1 MNGTSENNPEKHICI
16 GILAHVDSG
25 KTTLSESILYQSG
38 TIRKSGRV
46 DNGNAFL
53 DQNELERSR
62 GITIFSNQA
71 VFHLGEYEVALLDTP
86 GHVDFSAEMERALQ
100 VLDYAVLVVNGADG
114 VQSHTKTLWELCARY
129 NIPAFLFVNK
139 MDQPGTD
146 AESVFTQL
154 QELTDGACV
163 KFSEIKDCEENI
175 TGDVSKKSV
184 NTAERKEAES
194 ELESESEIH
203 ERFMQSAAEEIAL
216 CEETL
221 LERFLEGKIPERK
234 EVSDLIRKRKLFP
247 CLFGSAL
254 KQQGVKRLL
263 ALMRIYFWYPEYG
276 LEFGAKIFKI
286 SHDEK
291 GERLTHMK
299 ITGGSL
305 KVKQLLGK
313 EEYGWEEKVNQIRIY
328 SGSGYKTVQEAQAGM
343 VCAVT
348 GLSASSAGEAL
359 GTEKEAEKACL
370 EPVMN
375 YRVLLQEGQDAGVML
390 GNLRILEEEDPKLHV
405 SWQEKTKE
413 IQVQLMGQVQMEIL
427 QNLVKKRFGTE
438 ISFGAGNI
446 VYKETILDKAEGI
459 GHFEPLRHY
468 AEVHLILEPAKRGSG
483 LIFTSKC
490 PEDELDKNWQRLIL
504 THLQEKKHVG
514 VLVGAEIT
522 DMKITLATGKAHTKH
537 TEGGDFRQATYRA
550 VRQGLMQA
558 RSRLLEPV
566 YEFRLEVPMENVGR
580 AMSDLEKF
588 CAEFKP
594 PVTEGEISVLTG
606 TVPVATMQEY
616 HKDLAAYTHGKGKL
630 LCRFTGYCCCHN
642 EKEVLESIGY
652 DPERDVENP
661 ASSVFCANGG
671 GYTVEWDKVTE
682 HMHLPSVLEKK
693 KDSGLPAKQPKT
705 QNIPKR
711 QNNRDTWRQE
721 KELEEIFKQTY
732 GRTARSGMQTPPG
745 SGFRKNTGS
754 VSKTVSGT
762 GENGQAEKPEKA
774 AGAGKAGR
782 TDKSEK
788 TVKAGKARKAGNT
801 GRESDEYLLVDGYN
815 VIFSWE
821 DLKEL
826 AKENIDSARDK
837 LADCL
842 SHYQGYRNIHVILV
856 FDAYRVEGHEEEVF
870 QYHNIT
876 VVYTKEA
883 ETADQYIEKT
893 AHEIG
898 RKYRVTVATSDG
910 LEQIIIRG
918 QGCSLLS
925 SRELKLEIEQMKREL
940 EAEYL
945 VRHKKSGSYLFDALD
960 EQLAEEME
968 QFRLNGNGAES

>member
-1 MNGTSENNPEKHICI
+1 MNDTSENRSVKHICI

-38 TIRKSGRV
+38 AIRKSGRV
-46 DNGNAFL
+46 DNGDAFL
-53 DQNELERSR
+53 DHNELERSR

-71 VFHLGEYEVALLDTP
+71 LFRLGEYEVTLLDTP
-86 GHVDFSAEMERALQ
+86 GHVDFSTEMERALQ

-129 NIPAFLFVNK
+129 KIPVFFFVNK

-146 AESVFTQL
+146 AEHVFSQL
-154 QELTDGACV
+154 QELTGGTCV
-163 KFSEIKDCEENI
+163 KFSEIEECEREI
-175 TGDVSKKSV
+175 SGGVCEKSAKIKGWIQI
-184 NTAERKEAES
+184 NPN
-194 ELESESEIH
+194 IH
-203 ERFMQSAAEEIAL
+203 ERFMRSSAEEIAL

-221 LERFLEGKIPERK
+221 LERFLEGEIPERK
-234 EVSDLIRKRKLFP
+234 EVSALIRKRKLFP
-247 CLFGSAL
+247 CMFGSAL
-254 KQQGVKRLL
+254 KQQGVKSLL
-263 ALMRIYFWYPEYG
+263 AMMGIYFCRPEYG
-276 LEFGAKIFKI
+276 SEFGAKIFKI

-328 SGSGYKTVQEAQAGM
+328 SGTGYKMTQEADAGT

-348 GLSASSAGEAL
+348 GLSASSAGQAL
-359 GTEKEAEKACL
+359 GMEKEAGEASL

-375 YRVLLQEGQDAGVML
+375 YRVLLPEGQDAGRML
-390 GNLRILEEEDPKLHV
+390 GNLRILEEEDPKLNIC
-405 SWQEKTKE
+405 WQEKTKE

-427 QNLVKKRFGTE
+427 QNLVKKRFGVG

-446 VYKETILDKAEGI
+446 VYKETILDKVEGV

-468 AEVHLILEPAKRGSG
+468 AEVHLILEPAKCGSG
-483 LIFTSKC
+483 LLFTSKC
-490 PEDELDKNWQRLIL
+490 PEDELDKNWQRLVL

-514 VLVGAEIT
+514 VLAGAEIT
-522 DMKITLATGKAHTKH
+522 DMKITLAAGKAHTKH

-558 RSRLLEPV
+558 QSRLLEPV
-566 YEFRLEVPMENVGR
+566 YEFRLEVPTENVGR
-580 AMSDLEKF
+580 AMSDMEKF
-588 CAEFKP
+588 HAEFEP
-594 PVTEGEISVLTG
+594 PSIEGNFSVLTG
-606 TVPVATMQEY
+606 TAPVVTMQEY
-616 HKDLAAYTHGKGKL
+616 HKDLAAYTHGQGKL
-630 LCRFTGYCCCHN
+630 FCRFTGYRHCHN

-652 DPERDVENP
+652 EPERDVEHP

-671 GYTVEWDKVTE
+671 GYTVEWEKVWE
-682 HMHLPSVLEKK
+682 HMHLPSVLGKK
-693 KDSGLPAKQPKT
+693 KDIILQARTPKT
-705 QNIPKR
+705 QDMSEC
-711 QNNRDTWRQE
+711 QNGKDVWQQE

-732 GRTARSGMQTPPG
+732 GRTARSNMQTLPG
-745 SGFRKNTGS
+745 SGFRKNTGDIS
-754 VSKTVSGT
+754 QTVSKTEKTDHRVSET
-762 GENGQAEKPEKA
+762 
-774 AGAGKAGR
+774 GAG
-782 TDKSEK
+782 TEK
-788 TVKAGKARKAGNT
+788 TVSHASETGTGKKKT
-801 GRESDEYLLVDGYN
+801 GGSGKKSDRESEEYLLVDGYN

-821 DLKEL
+821 DLTEL
-826 AKENIDSARDK
+826 AKENIDSAKDK
-837 LADCL
+837 LMDCL
-842 SHYQGYRNIHVILV
+842 SNYQGYRKNHVILV
-856 FDAYRVEGHEEEVF
+856 FDAYRVEGHEEEIF
-870 QYHNIT
+870 EYHNIT

-893 AHEIG
+893 AHQIG

-925 SRELKLEIEQMKREL
+925 SRELRLEIEQMKQELRE
-940 EAEYL
+940 EYL
-945 VRHKKSGSYLFDALD
+945 ARHKKSGSYLFDALD
-960 EQLAEEME
+960 EQLAKEME
-968 QFRLNGNGAES
+968 ELRLGRSVR